1 MCLEKKN
8 INILFAIC
16 IILLFSIVFGI
27 THINSLPTNN
37 HLWAQSDWFSI
48 TIGFINNGFDFFHP
62 ETLIQNKQFPS
73 NWASD
78 DGTTITSANF
88 PMVNYVVAF
97 IMNLLDTRNPW
108 AYRLT
113 TLIISSIGLFF
124 MFMMCKRITKNV
136 YKSFLMLFFAIT
148 SPVYLYYFDGFLPS
162 IPALAL
168 VMIGFWAYIVY
179 YQDKKAFFWYLSVF
193 LLTFA
198 TLIRT
203 SQAIALLTIVCFEF
217 WRIIFQSFESKNTF
231 IKLFIKRIPVIF
243 ISFLTILLFL
253 LWNSKLR
260 NENGSLF
267 LNNLMPPRNFG
278 DIYNVFYSIIN
289 NHLFVYYCPLH
300 YCIIVF
306 LLVRIIILYLQNKK
320 PKPNSNSLFWLLI
333 IYIIGSISF
342 FIALMRQFNAH
353 DYYYLDTFYMPI
365 IIAVTLALNK
375 IPTSQMPIYKQF
387 LTIFFCASLLTAFCI
402 KPYYEKYRT
411 DSIANTT
418 INHFIYSDSFIDNI
432 GISKESK
439 ILSLFSFPQNIPFI
453 EMNRKGYSV
462 MFYDTN
468 LVNNALGFDYD
479 YIVIEDSVFQKQY
492 RNWEFVFSHL
502 KRIDGNGM
510 ISLYTFHDTI

>member
-27 THINSLPTNN
+27 THINFLPANN

-48 TIGFINNGFDFFHP
+48 TIGYINNDFDFFHP

-73 NWASD
+73 NWGAD

-88 PMVNYVVAF
+88 PIVNYVVAF
-97 IMNLLDTRNPW
+97 IMNMIGTRKPW
-108 AYRLT
+108 VFRLT
-113 TLIISSIGLFF
+113 ALIISSIGLFF
-124 MFMMCKRITKNV
+124 MFLMCKRITKNI

-168 VMIGFWAYIVY
+168 VMIGFWAYTVY
-179 YQDKKAFFWYLSVF
+179 YQDNKTFFWYLSVL
-193 LLTFA
+193 LLTIA

-203 SQAIALLTIVCFEF
+203 SQAIALLTIVCFEC
-217 WRIIFQSFESKNTF
+217 WRIITQSFEGRTLFFKTF
-231 IKLFIKRIPVIF
+231 IKRVPVII
-243 ISFLTILLFL
+243 ISFLSILLLL

-260 NENGSLF
+260 NANGSLF

-289 NHLFVYYCPLH
+289 NYLFVYYCPMH
-300 YCIIVF
+300 YFIIVY
-306 LLVRIIILYLQNKK
+306 LLIRCLVLYIKNKK
-320 PKPNSNSLFWLLI
+320 PKPYPNSLLWLLI
-333 IYIIGSISF
+333 IYLAGSISF
-342 FIALMRQFNAH
+342 FIALMKQFNAH

-365 IIAVTLALNK
+365 IIAVLLALNK
-375 IPTSQMPIYKQF
+375 IPTYRISIKKQF
-387 LTIFFCASLLTAFCI
+387 ITLSFCAFLMTAFCI
-402 KPYYEKYRT
+402 KPYHEKYRT
-411 DSIANTT
+411 DSFATST
-418 INHFIYSDSFIDNI
+418 INHFFNSDSLLDNV
-432 GISKESK
+432 GISEDSK

-453 EMNRKGYSV
+453 EMNRTGYSV

-468 LVNNALGFDYD
+468 LVNNALRFDYD
-479 YIVIEDSVFQKQY
+479 YIVVEDSVFQEQY
-492 RNWEFVFSHL
+492 CNWEYVFSHL

-510 ISLYTFHDTI
+510 ISLYSFHESI